1 MLTKLIDMK
10 TTNYT
15 IRIENEKFGKLL
27 HETFVDAIQFKLFLK
42 MVQGCLALK
51 QDLTTYDAQEL
62 FIHIPFKVLVECVI
76 VSGVKEPLMTLAD
89 YAKEKSKMVNQ

>member
-1 MLTKLIDMK
+1 MNYQLRILHPQYGDLIKPTFMD
-10 TTNYT
+10 NVQF
-15 IRIENEKFGKLL
+15 RIFC
-27 HETFVDAIQFKLFLK
+27 K